1 MLNQPD
7 SIDPSAFNIVIPARF
22 ASERLPGKVLLDLAG
37 QPLLQHVWQ
46 QANKSSAQSVVIATD
61 DERIK
66 IAARGFGADVVMT
79 LSSHRSGSDR
89 IAECADKLGWE
100 DGQLVV
106 NLQGDEPL
114 MPPACLDQ
122 VAALLNK
129 RPDCEVAS
137 LYWPIDEADE
147 VLNPNTVKVVTDTLD
162 RALYFSR
169 SPIPFTRAYPKVQAA
184 IEAGYLWKRH
194 LGLYAY
200 RLSALRRYSAAT
212 PTPLESAESLE
223 QLRIMEHGGR
233 IAMAQASEFI
243 PAGVD
248 TEEDYYRAL
257 EFTKM
262 SMASNVIAPNSSS

>member
-1 MLNQPD
+1 MSDLSD
-7 SIDPSAFNIVIPARF
+7 AFEPSAFNIVIPARF

-37 QPLLQHVWQ
+37 QPLLQHVWK
-46 QANKSSAQSVVIATD
+46 QANKSSAQRVVIATD
-61 DERIK
+61 DERIEATAK
-66 IAARGFGADVVMT
+66 QFGAEVVMT
-79 LSSHRSGSDR
+79 MASHRSGSDR
-89 IAECADKLGWE
+89 IAECADKLGWADE
-100 DGQLVV
+100 QLVV

-122 VAALLNK
+122 VAALLDQ

-137 LYWPIDEADE
+137 LYWPIDEAEE
-147 VLNPNTVKVVTDTLD
+147 VINPNAVKVVTDTLD

-169 SPIPFTRAYPKVQAA
+169 SPIPYTRGFADVKAA
-184 IEAGYLWKRH
+184 IEAGNRWKRH

-200 RLSALRRYSAAT
+200 RLSALKQYTSAK

-223 QLRIMEHGGR
+223 QLRIMEQGGR

-248 TEEDYYRAL
+248 TEDDYYRAL
-257 EFTKM
+257 EFAKRQL
-262 SMASNVIAPNSSS
+262 